1 MNNINEEI
9 ECHKKYNVLEN
20 ISWLRIKYPMQ
31 ISLTT
36 PALLFP
42 AVSLLL
48 VAYTNRF
55 LALGSRIRTLHAQY
69 KSTPDDILSSQ
80 IVILKKRVVLIRNMQ
95 FLGVASLFLCVLC
108 MFLLFGGKLMLG
120 KIVFGISL
128 LFMLGSLAISLQE
141 ILISMQALNIELSDM
156 EKDI

>member
-1 MNNINEEI
+1 
-9 ECHKKYNVLEN
+9 
-20 ISWLRIKYPMQ
+20 MQ

-108 MFLLFGGKLMLG
+108 MFILFGGKLMLG

-156 EKDI
+156 EKNA

>member
-1 MNNINEEI
+1 MEI
-9 ECHKKYNVLEN
+9 T
-20 ISWLRIKYPMQ
+20 
-31 ISLTT
+31 LTT

-80 IVILKKRVVLIRNMQ
+80 IIILKKRVVLIRNMQ
-95 FLGVASLFLCVLC
+95 FFGVASLFMCVLC
-108 MFLLFGGKLMLG
+108 MFVLFGGKLFLG
-120 KIVFGISL
+120 KVIFGISL
-128 LFMLGSLAISLQE
+128 VFMLASLGISLKE
-141 ILISMQALNIELSDM
+141 ILISMQALNLELSDM
-156 EKDI
+156 EQNT

>member
-1 MNNINEEI
+1 
-9 ECHKKYNVLEN
+9 
-20 ISWLRIKYPMQ
+20 MQ

-55 LALGSRIRTLHAQY
+55 LALGSRIRSLHAQY
-69 KSTPDDILSSQ
+69 KTTPDDILSSQ
-80 IVILKKRVVLIRNMQ
+80 IIILKKRVVLIRNMQ
-95 FLGVASLFLCVLC
+95 FLEVASLFLCVLC

-156 EKDI
+156 EKDA